1 MGLFGFVKRAVGKVA
16 KFGLGQLTGG
26 ASDIAFKALEQRGKR
41 KKTLAGGLKLK
52 TNQQEA
58 LENKLFEG
66 SSQQPRLSRTTP
78 KWSMEESPYWQ
89 ERDSSPEEEEAEEYY
104 RPPPRRRKKP
114 VRRRVARRRAPAY
127 Y

>member
-52 TNQQEA
+52 TNQQEVVDGREPVLA
-58 LENKLFEG
+58 GARQL
-66 SSQQPRLSRTTP
+66 
-78 KWSMEESPYWQ
+78 
-89 ERDSSPEEEEAEEYY
+89 A
-104 RPPPRRRKKP
+104 RRGRG
-114 VRRRVARRRAPAY
+114 RRVLPTTTAPAKETR
-127 Y
+127 